1 MTGDVLRVLL
11 VETNGEDYARV
22 QALLA
27 DFKEFPTEL
36 IWEKTYAAALERLKH
51 EPLDVILINSHLEG
65 GAAPDFVRE
74 VQTRGYLMPVIVLTR
89 QGEEKPDVRALGGGT
104 VDYLERDQ
112 LTAPFLERSLRYAIQ
127 RAQLQLDLR
136 ELAIHDDLTGLY
148 NRREFYRMLAE
159 EYNRCRRY
167 GRKMVLLKCG
177 IDRFKAINEACGHV
191 GGDGVLRQVALALQ
205 KGLRAVD
212 RLARYGGDEFVVI
225 LPETAGEATALKIAE
240 RLCRVIPSL
249 VEDQLKAEG
258 VTLPKPVTLS
268 IGIAE
273 LPGDAEDPH
282 MLVERVNQALYA
294 AKCQGGNS
302 AVSARQFRH

>member
-1 MTGDVLRVLL
+1 VVGDVLRVLL
-11 VETNGEDYARV
+11 VETSAEDHARM
-22 QALLA
+22 QALLVEV
-27 DFKEFPTEL
+27 KEFPTEL
-36 IWEKTYAAALERLKH
+36 IWETTYPAALERLKR
-51 EPLDVILINSHLEG
+51 EAADVILVNGSLDG
-65 GAAPDFVRE
+65 GTGLDFVRE
-74 VQTRGYLMPVIVLTR
+74 VQTRGYLMPVIILAR
-89 QGEEKPDVRALGGGT
+89 QGEAKPDLTVLKAGT
-104 VDYLERDQ
+104 VDYLEKEQ
-112 LTAPFLERSLRYAIQ
+112 LTASLLGRSLRYAIQ
-127 RAQLQLDLR
+127 KAQLQLELR
-136 ELAIHDDLTGLY
+136 ELAIHDELTGLY

-177 IDRFKAINEACGHV
+177 IDRLKAINEACGHV
-191 GGDGVLRQVALALQ
+191 GGDGVLRQVAQALQ

-225 LPETAGEATALKIAE
+225 LPETEGEATALKIAE

-249 VEDQLKAEG
+249 VEAQLKAEG
-258 VTLPKPVTLS
+258 VILPKPVTLS

-273 LPGDAEDPH
+273 LPGDANDPH

-302 AVSARQFRH
+302 AVSARQFRR